1 MDLQQ
6 DSFEVTTTDI
16 EDSKIDESLV
26 GCFPM
31 FFFPCSISH
40 KQRRSVITEITVP
53 AMVNVKIISVHIHL
67 YSNLSWWICL
77 PQRQYIYCFC
87 CRVYNFRVSDSSQV
101 KNFFRLQ
108 S

>member
-1 MDLQQ
+1 
-6 DSFEVTTTDI
+6 
-16 EDSKIDESLV
+16 
-26 GCFPM
+26 
-31 FFFPCSISH
+31 
-40 KQRRSVITEITVP
+40 
-53 AMVNVKIISVHIHL
+53 MVNVKIISVHIHL

-101 KNFFRLQ
+101 KTFFRLQ